1 MIPNPG
7 VRVKGVPPIRPPA
20 RRGHRSGA
28 TAPPFRRDGTPR
40 SGATGTKRNAATGGY
55 IIRKWEPAA
64 RPAVYHLPLRVRE
77 RIQRQ
82 MFFAKILVE
91 WARRPG

>member
-28 TAPPFRRDGTPR
+28 TAPPFRRDRDEAERGYR
-40 SGATGTKRNAATGGY
+40 GY

>member
-7 VRVKGVPPIRPPA
+7 VRVKGVPPIRPPP
-20 RRGHRSGA
+20 RRH
-28 TAPPFRRDGTPR
+28 PPFRRDRDEAERGYR
-40 SGATGTKRNAATGGY
+40 GY